1 MLGNRLQ
8 TPEETKMNVNNTFLT
23 TKKITSVA
31 LIVIGISCS
40 LFVQAAV
47 NDQAKRM
54 HERLTGV
61 PPSAAVLA
69 SMVTQLNANNG
80 VAAAQIAM
88 QNSFFYNSTLK
99 NFVTPWTNSDQS
111 VLGDLNDYTATVIGI
126 IRDDYDFRRVLYDDI
141 LYTAAANVPTA
152 YSKTGNTHYV
162 EIESTFLDMKDVT
175 KLVETTQ
182 SAVTGLPAADTAGV
196 LTTRQSGKA
205 FLDMGTNRRLFEYT
219 ILNHLCISI
228 EDANDITRTP
238 DRIRQDVSRN
248 PGGDSSVYLNTCIGC
263 HTGMDPM
270 IQAFAYYNYNSDA
283 QDAIVVLKDQLVF
296 EPNTVQ
302 AKYTQNSGVFPF
314 GYVTTTNN
322 WENYWRAGKNAALG
336 WAWKTEPNAQAGKGT
351 GAKSMGREFAY
362 SKAFATCQVAKV
374 FESMCLRAPSS
385 PADRTEV
392 SRITDVFDASIY
404 KLKTVFAETANY
416 CKGN

>member
-1 MLGNRLQ
+1 
-8 TPEETKMNVNNTFLT
+8 MNVNKTFLT
-23 TKKITSVA
+23 TKKLGSAV
-31 LIVIGISCS
+31 LIAISMSCLS
-40 LFVQAAV
+40 IVHAGV
-47 NDQAKRM
+47 NDQAKRI

-69 SMVTQLNANNG
+69 TMVTQLNAGDG

-99 NFVTPWTNSDQS
+99 NFVTPWTDSQRS
-111 VLGDLNDYTATVIGI
+111 ILGDLNDYTATVIGVV
-126 IRDDYDFRRVLYDDI
+126 RDDYDFRRILYDDI

-152 YSKTGNTHYV
+152 YSKTDNDHYV
-162 EIESTFLDMKDVT
+162 EIQSTLLDMKNPAM
-175 KLVETTQ
+175 LVETTQ
-182 SAVTGLPAADTAGV
+182 SAVTGLAAADTAGV

-219 ILNHLCISI
+219 ILNHLCISL

-283 QDAIVVLKDQLVF
+283 EDTIVLLKDQMVF
-296 EPNTVQ
+296 EANTVQ
-302 AKYTQNSGVFPF
+302 AKYLQNSGVFPV
-314 GYVTTTNN
+314 GYITPNNN

-336 WAWKTEPNAQAGKGT
+336 WGWKTEPNAQAGKGT

-362 SKAFATCQVAKV
+362 SKAFASCQVTKV
-374 FESMCLRAPSS
+374 FKTVCLRPPSS

-392 SRITDVFDASIY
+392 SRITDVFDASTY

>member
-1 MLGNRLQ
+1 
-8 TPEETKMNVNNTFLT
+8 MNVKKTFLN
-23 TKKITSVA
+23 TKKLGSAVIIIIGMSCLSVVNA
-31 LIVIGISCS
+31 G
-40 LFVQAAV
+40 V
-47 NDQAKRM
+47 NDQAKRI
-54 HERLTGV
+54 HERLAGV
-61 PPSAAVLA
+61 PPTAAVLA
-69 SMVTQLNANNG
+69 TMVTQLNAGNG

-99 NFVTPWTNSDQS
+99 NFVTPWTDSDRS
-111 VLGDLNDYTATVIGI
+111 VLGDLNDYTATVIGV

-141 LYTAAANVPTA
+141 LYTAAGNVATA
-152 YSKTGNTHYV
+152 YSKTDNDHYV
-162 EIESTFLDMKDVT
+162 EIQSNFIDMKDPAM
-175 KLVETTQ
+175 LVETTQ
-182 SAVTGLPAADTAGV
+182 SAVTGLPAANTAGV
-196 LTTRQSGKA
+196 LTTRQSGVA

-219 ILNHLCISI
+219 ILNHLCVSL

-270 IQAFAYYNYNSDA
+270 IQAFAYYNYSSDA
-283 QDAIVVLKDQLVF
+283 EDTKVPLKNQLVF
-296 EPNTVQ
+296 EANTVQ
-302 AKYTQNSGVFPF
+302 AKYLQNPGVFPV
-314 GYVTTTNN
+314 GYITPNDD

-362 SKAFATCQVAKV
+362 SKAFATCQVKKV
-374 FESMCLRAPSS
+374 FETVCLRPPSS
-385 PADRTEV
+385 PADRTEI
-392 SRITDVFDASIY
+392 SRITDVFDASTY